1 MFKTLLTLAV
11 VLGSFN
17 AYSSGCYNYYLNIES
32 DDNGVVSRTTLT
44 NDQITADN
52 IKNANGSY
60 FCAGMKVAS
69 TDPKCELYVTD
80 SDAVVYL
87 GVARSEVLKAAFAG
101 KNGEE
106 VQLVCNSPAPA
117 SVELNTYAN
126 DGVTLKSFVNILPCS
141 SLENSSAFT
150 DKDKKKMREK
160 N

>member
-17 AYSSGCYNYYLNIES
+17 AYSSGCYNYYLNIET
-32 DDNGVVSRTTLT
+32 DNNGVVSRTTLT

-52 IKNANGSY
+52 IRNANGSY
-60 FCAGMKVAS
+60 FCAAIKVIG
-69 TDPKCELYVTD
+69 TDDPKCIQNATND
-80 SDAVVYL
+80 DAVVYL
-87 GVARSEVLKAAFAG
+87 GVSRSEVLKEAFAG

-106 VQLVCNSPAPA
+106 VQLVCNTRAPA

-126 DGVTLKSFVNILPCS
+126 DGVTLKSFVNIVPCPS
-141 SLENSSAFT
+141 
-150 DKDKKKMREK
+150 K